1 MDPLIPIVAA
11 GNPGA
16 TMLCALIVQR
26 GRGAY
31 LAQLAGLGIVGPAA
45 WCAYMDVARG
55 ELDGLCGLLDRDE
68 QYIVRRLRERGFV
81 DVGVPSA

>member
-16 TMLCALIVQR
+16 VALCALLVTE
-26 GRGAY
+26 GRSAY

-45 WCAYMDVARG
+45 WCAYMDVALGR
-55 ELDGLCGLLDRDE
+55 LDGLCGLLDRDE
-68 QYIVRRLRERGFV
+68 QYLVRRLRELGFV
-81 DVGVPSA
+81 DVGGPSA